1 MTLHVV
7 KEHSGRDIGLEG
19 AELPREAP
27 SQAEDASHRELTM
40 HLGFSLPATHHRY
53 LPSGTEVRVAPGQH
67 CS

>member
-7 KEHSGRDIGLEG
+7 KEHSGRGIGLEG

-40 HLGFSLPATHHRY
+40 HSGVLAASHTPPLPTIGY
-53 LPSGTEVRVAPGQH
+53 
-67 CS
+67 